1 MWRSVAGL
9 TADAAKADDGRVMS
23 NSFLI
28 SLFEHKAWCNRAL
41 IEALRA
47 APDTVD
53 RMEMAVVLFTF
64 DHTNVVDRIF
74 RAHLSG
80 AEHGIDNVVA
90 TRFPKLN
97 ELARTMGETDAWYL
111 DYVRGVS
118 PAALEEVITF
128 TFVDGDPGRMTR
140 GEILAHVITHG
151 ASHRGAVGK
160 MLERLEVRGA
170 SDMVTTFSRERR
182 EGAKG

>member
-1 MWRSVAGL
+1 
-9 TADAAKADDGRVMS
+9 MS

-28 SLFEHKAWCNRAL
+28 TVFEHKAWCNRGL

-47 APDTVD
+47 APETAD
-53 RMEMAVVLFTF
+53 RAGLAVAIFTF

-80 AEHGIDNVVA
+80 TEHGIDNVVA
-90 TRFPKLN
+90 TRFPKLD
-97 ELARTMGETDAWYL
+97 ELADAMAETDAWYL
-111 DYVRGVS
+111 DYVRGVT
-118 PAALEEVITF
+118 PAELEEVVEF

-140 GEILAHVITHG
+140 GEILAHIITHG

-160 MLERLEVRGA
+160 MLEGLQVHGA
-170 SDMVTTFSRERR
+170 ADMVTTFSRVRR
-182 EGAKG
+182 EGVAK